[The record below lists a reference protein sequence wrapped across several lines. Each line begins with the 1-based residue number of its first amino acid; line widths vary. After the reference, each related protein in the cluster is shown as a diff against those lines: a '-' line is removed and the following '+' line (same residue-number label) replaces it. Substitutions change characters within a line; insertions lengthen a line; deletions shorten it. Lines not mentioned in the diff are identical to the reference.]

1 MLWGVAFGN
10 IVHGVKID
18 ADMEYVGSFGD
29 LLNPYALLGGLV
41 TLTLFTF
48 HGAVF
53 AALKTVGDI
62 RERAR
67 RLALGLGP
75 GRRGARARSS

>member
-1 MLWGVAFGN
+1 M
-10 IVHGVKID
+10 KID
-18 ADMEYVGSFGD
+18 AHMEYVGTFWD

-41 TLTLFTF
+41 TLSLFTF

-53 AALKTVGDI
+53 ASLKTLGDI

-67 RLALGLGP
+67 ALALKLGLAD
-75 GRRGARARSS
+75 GRARARLPGLDPGLAW